1 MAGTTY
7 TASTAQ
13 SGIQPKYDATGAQQV
28 HVAYAS
34 AGHTLSDEILL
45 CKIPNGALVTQVKGY
60 IGTSNVDSVIKLGW
74 KRASD
79 GAGAGASETAF
90 GTWTASSTTVNT
102 EVDLATK
109 FIAAVAISFTDTI
122 GSDYAMVYV
131 TNSVGSFT
139 DTFSL
144 DLTITYY
151 NDHKEG
157 YGS

>member
-1 MAGTTY
+1 MATTY

-13 SGIQPKYDATGAQQV
+13 SGVQPKYDATGVQSV
-28 HVAYAS
+28 HVAYA
-34 AGHTLSDEILL
+34 AAAHTLSDEIFL
-45 CKIPNGALVTQVKGY
+45 CKIPNGALITQVKGY
-60 IGTSNVDSVIKLGW
+60 IGTSNTDSVIKLGW

-79 GAGAGASETAF
+79 GLGQGASETAF
-90 GTWTASSTTVNT
+90 GTWTASATTVNT

-131 TNSVGSFT
+131 TNSSGSFT
-139 DTFSL
+139 DTFSI
-144 DLTITYY
+144 DLTFTY
-151 NDHKEG
+151 NMDHKEG